1 MFKVEDIVARLQN
14 GEDANAIAAEMC
26 NALNEAI
33 TVQKEAEE
41 KAAKADREAEKMTD
55 LQVILDLIHDF
66 CMDYYCESDEDEKII
81 NEAFAGL
88 DAKTV
93 NEMIEN
99 AGRYAADIMDAEKH
113 IHELLAASPF
123 FAEECKPAIKA
134 KHKPKTV
141 DPDAT
146 IKNFLKS
153 IGL

>member
-33 TVQKEAEE
+33 TIQKEEE
-41 KAAKADREAEKMTD
+41 KAVKADIEAQKMTD
-55 LQVILDLIHDF
+55 LQIILDLIHDF
-66 CMDYYCESDEDEKII
+66 CMNYYCESAEDKKII
-81 NEAFAGL
+81 NEAFADL

-93 NEMIEN
+93 NEIIEN
-99 AGRYAADIMDAEKH
+99 TGRYAADLMEAEKH
-113 IHELLAASPF
+113 IHELLAAAPL
-123 FAEECKPAIKA
+123 FAEEAKPAVKA
-134 KHKPKTV
+134 KHKPKIV

>member
-33 TVQKEAEE
+33 NVQKEAEE
-41 KAAKADREAEKMTD
+41 KAAKADKEAEKMTD

-66 CMDYYCESDEDEKII
+66 CMDYYCETDEDEKII

-99 AGRYAADIMDAEKH
+99 AGRYAADLMEAEKR
-113 IHELLAASPF
+113 IHELFAATPL

-134 KHKPKTV
+134 KHKPKAV